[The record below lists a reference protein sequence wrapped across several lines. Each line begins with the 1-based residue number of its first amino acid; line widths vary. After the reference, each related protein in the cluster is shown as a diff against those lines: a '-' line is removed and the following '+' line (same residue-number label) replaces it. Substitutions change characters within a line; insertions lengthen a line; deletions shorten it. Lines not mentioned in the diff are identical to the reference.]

1 MTLMR
6 ESENILQRAG
16 LIAMIDSGMH
26 SFKWDDFKVV
36 DGKLEVQADAFT
48 KEQFRQKAIRV
59 NAMNLGGVNPDD
71 LASAKR
77 TIVGRMLM
85 QHRNWLPAL
94 YYNRFGKKQFDYVLE
109 RDIEGRYRT
118 ATRLYKALFSKSL
131 ASKLTPYE
139 QANLK
144 SAKVEATLLLAVG
157 LMLMALRSVD
167 DDEKK
172 ETWYKVS
179 NKIMTR
185 GFGELTFFADPT
197 LSSQWQ
203 ILLSPAAS
211 ISTLTEGGLFLKSI
225 WKEASSTDEETLKR
239 NKPLKKAVKM
249 IPLFNKLD
257 SFLED
262 LGLIDWNDK

>member
-1 MTLMR
+1 
-6 ESENILQRAG
+6 
-16 LIAMIDSGMH
+16 
-26 SFKWDDFKVV
+26 
-36 DGKLEVQADAFT
+36 
-48 KEQFRQKAIRV
+48 
-59 NAMNLGGVNPDD
+59 
-71 LASAKR
+71 
-77 TIVGRMLM
+77 
-85 QHRNWLPAL
+85 
-94 YYNRFGKKQFDYVLE
+94 
-109 RDIEGRYRT
+109 
-118 ATRLYKALFSKSL
+118 
-131 ASKLTPYE
+131 
-139 QANLK
+139 
-144 SAKVEATLLLAVG
+144 
-157 LMLMALRSVD
+157 
-167 DDEKK
+167 
-172 ETWYKVS
+172 
-179 NKIMTR
+179 MTR